1 MTGHTHHRCYFLNMK
16 ILSVTINYC
25 WALNI
30 PNLLINL
37 KKVAFLKLRKETEGL
52 SGTAASKFSMAFNIS
67 IKEDGVSRTICYKIY
82 CVG

>member
-1 MTGHTHHRCYFLNMK
+1 M
-16 ILSVTINYC
+16 TINYC

-37 KKVAFLKLRKETEGL
+37 KKVAFLKLRKEAEDL

-67 IKEDGVSRTICYKIY
+67 IKEDGVSRTNSYKIY
-82 CVG
+82 YTG